1 VDGSS
6 PTPKII
12 KDWSQE
18 KDMVVSSERRAF
30 GVFSTR
36 QEAEQALNEL
46 KTSGFS
52 MDKVSII
59 ARDAEQGEE
68 LGGAE
73 LTPRVGN
80 KDVGSATGVV
90 GEIATD
96 SALGAVLVGLGSLAI
111 PGLGPIIAAGSV
123 ATALVATVAGT
134 GIEAAAIG
142 GLVRALADLGIP
154 EEQARVYSDRL
165 HQGHYLVIVDGTEDE
180 IGRAEAMFSE
190 RGIQDWLV
198 YNSPQP

>member
-1 VDGSS
+1 
-6 PTPKII
+6 
-12 KDWSQE
+12 
-18 KDMVVSSERRAF
+18 MVISSERRAF
-30 GVFSTR
+30 GVFSSR

-46 KTSGFS
+46 KSSGFP
-52 MDKVSII
+52 MDNVSLI

-80 KDVGSATGVV
+80 KDVGGATGVV

-96 SALGAVLVGLGSLAI
+96 SALGAVLVGLGSLAL
-111 PGLGPIIAAGSV
+111 PGIGPIIAAGSV

-142 GLVRALADLGIP
+142 GLVRALTDLGIP
-154 EEQARVYSDRL
+154 EEQARVYSDRI
-165 HQGHYLVIVDGTEDE
+165 HQGDYLVIVNGTEDE
-180 IGRAEAMFSE
+180 LNRAESIFSN
-190 RGIQDWLV
+190 RGIHNWSV
-198 YNSPQP
+198 FNSSQA